1 MAKTT
6 KKTTKPVT
14 MAERV
19 RRIEL
24 DVNRH
29 GANMAAITAAM
40 REQLTSIAKEA
51 MRASTMAHH
60 ARTNSRG
67 NTVILNKI
75 QNDLSLLLS
84 GASFMQELEKAKP
97 TEEQGLEPGDYCSG
111 TPEELKQV
119 ADELKAMGHKMWNRI
134 VSHRYIAWDEKDCN
148 FVASNLTLGLH
159 YPRPEFLSRARV
171 TAKRL
176 GLVPVE
182 AKKWKPEVGS
192 FVKFLPETWQKG
204 EYEGVVRV
212 NRGPDEEGHF
222 WTAPTSEY
230 KRGICFAAEHAEPA
244 TPEEEAKYH
253 ADQEAAATAAQA
265 AAEAAKPIVPYVTR
279 VMYDGEEW
287 RVIQVVERTTHPY
300 GLHSAKHGIDWVAR
314 DWFKVID

>member
-40 REQLTSIAKEA
+40 REQLTSIAEEA

-97 TEEQGLEPGDYCSG
+97 TEEQGLEPGDYTDASK
-111 TPEELKQV
+111 EV
-119 ADELKAMGHKMWNRI
+119 ADELTAMNMPMFSSDSLKFRL
-134 VSHRYIAWDEKDCN
+134 VTWDN
-148 FVASNLTLGLH
+148 SSIQGYGGGNVNHFTQRSPH
-159 YPRPEFLSRARV
+159 EFLSRARV

-182 AKKWKPEVGS
+182 QLKPWKPEVGE
-192 FVKFLPETWQKG
+192 L
-204 EYEGVVRV
+204 VVIAENSMFFKAGHCGKVLRV
-212 NRGPDEEGHF
+212 DKDGDVWLYCHNHPHGACVTGRKVRCVTGR
-222 WTAPTSEY
+222 
-230 KRGICFAAEHAEPA
+230 KVRPA
-244 TPEEEAKYH
+244 TPEEVAKYH
-253 ADQEAAATAAQA
+253 ADQAAAV
-265 AAEAAKPIVPYVTR
+265 EAAKPMVPYVTR